1 MKMSIPKWI
10 RWARL
15 GIQAYRIQRDMKTT
29 MEATGLSS
37 LNVIQ
42 FIDDLAVE
50 ITIRK
55 KTKEDIENVNSI
67 YEEHRLLCKDD

>member
-1 MKMSIPKWI
+1 MKMSILKWI
-10 RWARL
+10 RWAQL

-29 MEATGLSS
+29 MEATGQNI

-42 FIDDLAVE
+42 FIDDLVVE

-55 KTKEDIENVNSI
+55 KTKEDTENVNSI